1 MRVADPVH
9 NVELRRNTN
18 GHEAVVFAFPYR
30 ADIVDAVRAIPGRRF
45 DWQAK
50 EWWAP
55 RVDATAAYVQGVLER
70 FPELDVAPEVS
81 EWLRRAVKGWV
92 GRVTTARRAGK
103 GWFVLDGIA
112 GDLPDELSA
121 IAEERGDRRWLPF
134 SQEVAEALR
143 HALDRSRRDL
153 PRAVAKLPSVARR

>member
-81 EWLRRAVKGWV
+81 GVARA
-92 GRVTTARRAGK
+92 APSRAGS
-103 GWFVLDGIA
+103 GA
-112 GDLPDELSA
+112 
-121 IAEERGDRRWLPF
+121 
-134 SQEVAEALR
+134 
-143 HALDRSRRDL
+143 
-153 PRAVAKLPSVARR
+153 